1 MLVERLGRRALWL
14 TSFGG
19 MLAVNVP
26 FGACSAYVHLKISY
40 CFINAELICVPVL
53 GYTLSAAI

>member
-26 FGACSAYVHLKISY
+26 FGACSAYVHLKISH
-40 CFINAELICVPVL
+40 CFIKELRRIHFL
-53 GYTLSAAI
+53 GYTLSAVI